1 MSPELINT
9 IGTIAGVIVAALG
22 AFLFAFWIAMGIWA
36 FHDIRQRTRDWL
48 VIILAVAL
56 VLIFP
61 LIGLILYLM
70 IRPKA
75 TLAEVYD
82 RALEEEALLREL
94 EQTAACHSC
103 GVPVKE
109 AWVYCPNCHNQLQHS
124 CPTCGNLVRNEW
136 EICVYCGSAQQR
148 TAPQLT
154 AAGAIVAGQA
164 TLQGT
169 SKTMDGKATLI
180 ITSPVLATRLTVFD
194 ESGRVIQETDGETAR
209 LFLSEG
215 LGNVQDQAVR
225 QLKGLTT
232 IAPFPPR
239 EQDRIQLGYLS
250 LLIANQSASSNPVM
264 RDLVDEVIRRPSL
277 LGLLF
282 NRSITL
288 ASDDRSPSSATTWT
302 PPGGTPLDA
311 AVVPYSLSAGGSEV
325 LLPTFTTVRIR
336 PPLGLCGGIV
346 AMDAVR
352 PGDPGVRLTVRL
364 VSATRGHGRKDPGW
378 SAPSYFRVPIDP
390 SEGDEPKGP

>member
-1 MSPELINT
+1 MSPELINS

-22 AFLFAFWIAMGIWA
+22 AFLFAFWIAMGIWT

-94 EQTAACHSC
+94 EQTAACHNC

-148 TAPQLT
+148 TAPQL
-154 AAGAIVAGQA
+154 AAGPAIVAGQA

-169 SKTMDGKATLI
+169 SKAQLSSANMPTQTMPAQTMPAQSLSDQSNQAPPAT
-180 ITSPVLATRLTVFD
+180 T
-194 ESGRVIQETDGETAR
+194 GR
-209 LFLSEG
+209 S
-215 LGNVQDQAVR
+215 
-225 QLKGLTT
+225 
-232 IAPFPPR
+232 
-239 EQDRIQLGYLS
+239 Y
-250 LLIANQSASSNPVM
+250 
-264 RDLVDEVIRRPSL
+264 
-277 LGLLF
+277 
-282 NRSITL
+282 
-288 ASDDRSPSSATTWT
+288 RSPFRRDAVAPPPAPISSATSSPPAPPPVT
-302 PPGGTPLDA
+302 PPPSDMDDA
-311 AVVPYSLSAGGSEV
+311 PFRPAR
-325 LLPTFTTVRIR
+325 LP
-336 PPLGLCGGIV
+336 
-346 AMDAVR
+346 
-352 PGDPGVRLTVRL
+352 
-364 VSATRGHGRKDPGW
+364 
-378 SAPSYFRVPIDP
+378 
-390 SEGDEPKGP
+390 E

>member
-22 AFLFAFWIAMGIWA
+22 AFLFAFWIAMGIWT

-94 EQTAACHSC
+94 EQTAACHNC

-148 TAPQLT
+148 TTPQLS
-154 AAGAIVAGQA
+154 AAPAIVAGQA

-169 SKTMDGKATLI
+169 SKAQLSSANMPTQTMPAQTLPDQSGQAPPATTGRSYRSPFRRDAVAPPPAPTTAA
-180 ITSPVLATRLTVFD
+180 TSTQPATPPPSDIDAPFRP
-194 ESGRVIQETDGETAR
+194 AR
-209 LFLSEG
+209 LPE
-215 LGNVQDQAVR
+215 
-225 QLKGLTT
+225 
-232 IAPFPPR
+232 
-239 EQDRIQLGYLS
+239 
-250 LLIANQSASSNPVM
+250 
-264 RDLVDEVIRRPSL
+264 
-277 LGLLF
+277 
-282 NRSITL
+282 
-288 ASDDRSPSSATTWT
+288 
-302 PPGGTPLDA
+302 
-311 AVVPYSLSAGGSEV
+311 
-325 LLPTFTTVRIR
+325 
-336 PPLGLCGGIV
+336 
-346 AMDAVR
+346 
-352 PGDPGVRLTVRL
+352 
-364 VSATRGHGRKDPGW
+364 
-378 SAPSYFRVPIDP
+378 
-390 SEGDEPKGP
+390 

>member
-61 LIGLILYLM
+61 LIGLILYMM

-94 EQTAACHSC
+94 EQTAACHNC

-154 AAGAIVAGQA
+154 AAGAVVAGQA
-164 TLQGT
+164 TLQST
-169 SKTMDGKATLI
+169 SKGQLSSTNMPTQTMPAQAISAQTMADPSGQVPPATTGRSYRSPFRRDAVAPPPPPASLPT
-180 ITSPVLATRLTVFD
+180 TSTATSTP
-194 ESGRVIQETDGETAR
+194 
-209 LFLSEG
+209 
-215 LGNVQDQAVR
+215 AV
-225 QLKGLTT
+225 TPPPSDVDD
-232 IAPFPPR
+232 APF
-239 EQDRIQLGYLS
+239 
-250 LLIANQSASSNPVM
+250 
-264 RDLVDEVIRRPSL
+264 RPA
-277 LGLLF
+277 
-282 NRSITL
+282 RM
-288 ASDDRSPSSATTWT
+288 P
-302 PPGGTPLDA
+302 
-311 AVVPYSLSAGGSEV
+311 E
-325 LLPTFTTVRIR
+325 
-336 PPLGLCGGIV
+336 
-346 AMDAVR
+346 
-352 PGDPGVRLTVRL
+352 
-364 VSATRGHGRKDPGW
+364 
-378 SAPSYFRVPIDP
+378 
-390 SEGDEPKGP
+390 

>member
-22 AFLFAFWIAMGIWA
+22 AFLFAFWIAMGIWT

-94 EQTAACHSC
+94 EQTAACHNC

-148 TAPQLT
+148 TAPQIS
-154 AAGAIVAGQA
+154 AAPAIVAGQA

-169 SKTMDGKATLI
+169 SKAQLSNTNMPTQTMPAQSLPDQSGQVPPPTTGRSYRSPFRRDAVAPPPPPPTSTTTSTATSTPP
-180 ITSPVLATRLTVFD
+180 ITPPPSD
-194 ESGRVIQETDGETAR
+194 ID
-209 LFLSEG
+209 
-215 LGNVQDQAVR
+215 D
-225 QLKGLTT
+225 
-232 IAPFPPR
+232 APF
-239 EQDRIQLGYLS
+239 
-250 LLIANQSASSNPVM
+250 
-264 RDLVDEVIRRPSL
+264 RPA
-277 LGLLF
+277 
-282 NRSITL
+282 RM
-288 ASDDRSPSSATTWT
+288 P
-302 PPGGTPLDA
+302 
-311 AVVPYSLSAGGSEV
+311 E
-325 LLPTFTTVRIR
+325 
-336 PPLGLCGGIV
+336 
-346 AMDAVR
+346 
-352 PGDPGVRLTVRL
+352 
-364 VSATRGHGRKDPGW
+364 
-378 SAPSYFRVPIDP
+378 
-390 SEGDEPKGP
+390 

>member
-22 AFLFAFWIAMGIWA
+22 AFLFAFWIAMGIWT

-61 LIGLILYLM
+61 LIGLILYMM

-124 CPTCGNLVRNEW
+124 CPACGNLVRNEW
-136 EICVYCGSAQQR
+136 EICVFCGSAQQR
-148 TAPQLT
+148 AAPQ
-154 AAGAIVAGQA
+154 ISVAPTFVQGQA

-169 SKTMDGKATLI
+169 SKAQLPGQNMTAQGLPPAAVSTSMATQTMPAQTMPAQTAPGQPMPDQPATTSRSFRSPFRREAGAPPPVTPASTPASAPASAPAATPAG
-180 ITSPVLATRLTVFD
+180 TSPATPPIPPASDIDDTPYRP
-194 ESGRVIQETDGETAR
+194 AR
-209 LFLSEG
+209 LPE
-215 LGNVQDQAVR
+215 
-225 QLKGLTT
+225 
-232 IAPFPPR
+232 
-239 EQDRIQLGYLS
+239 
-250 LLIANQSASSNPVM
+250 
-264 RDLVDEVIRRPSL
+264 
-277 LGLLF
+277 
-282 NRSITL
+282 
-288 ASDDRSPSSATTWT
+288 
-302 PPGGTPLDA
+302 
-311 AVVPYSLSAGGSEV
+311 
-325 LLPTFTTVRIR
+325 
-336 PPLGLCGGIV
+336 
-346 AMDAVR
+346 
-352 PGDPGVRLTVRL
+352 
-364 VSATRGHGRKDPGW
+364 
-378 SAPSYFRVPIDP
+378 
-390 SEGDEPKGP
+390 

>member
-22 AFLFAFWIAMGIWA
+22 AFLFAFWIAMGIWT

-94 EQTAACHSC
+94 EQTAACHNC

-148 TAPQLT
+148 TAPQIT
-154 AAGAIVAGQA
+154 AAPAIVAGQA
-164 TLQGT
+164 TLQST
-169 SKTMDGKATLI
+169 SKAQLSNTNMPTQTMPAQSLPDQSGQVPSQATTGRSYRSPFRRDAVAPPPPPPT
-180 ITSPVLATRLTVFD
+180 TSTATSTPPVTPPPPD
-194 ESGRVIQETDGETAR
+194 ID
-209 LFLSEG
+209 
-215 LGNVQDQAVR
+215 D
-225 QLKGLTT
+225 
-232 IAPFPPR
+232 APF
-239 EQDRIQLGYLS
+239 
-250 LLIANQSASSNPVM
+250 
-264 RDLVDEVIRRPSL
+264 RPA
-277 LGLLF
+277 
-282 NRSITL
+282 RM
-288 ASDDRSPSSATTWT
+288 P
-302 PPGGTPLDA
+302 
-311 AVVPYSLSAGGSEV
+311 E
-325 LLPTFTTVRIR
+325 
-336 PPLGLCGGIV
+336 
-346 AMDAVR
+346 
-352 PGDPGVRLTVRL
+352 
-364 VSATRGHGRKDPGW
+364 
-378 SAPSYFRVPIDP
+378 
-390 SEGDEPKGP
+390 

>member
-61 LIGLILYLM
+61 LIGLILYMM

-94 EQTAACHSC
+94 EQTAACHNC

-154 AAGAIVAGQA
+154 AAGAMDEVDVIAPSRFARRCLIRLYAPADYPDLWRAYFASKLG
-164 TLQGT
+164 LGT
-169 SKTMDGKATLI
+169 IPKGE
-180 ITSPVLATRLTVFD
+180 P
-194 ESGRVIQETDGETAR
+194 GETEPAATGTAITTSEQLAR
-209 LFLSEG
+209 WMKAAG
-215 LGNVQDQAVR
+215 G
-225 QLKGLTT
+225 G
-232 IAPFPPR
+232 AP
-239 EQDRIQLGYLS
+239 
-250 LLIANQSASSNPVM
+250 
-264 RDLVDEVIRRPSL
+264 
-277 LGLLF
+277 
-282 NRSITL
+282 
-288 ASDDRSPSSATTWT
+288 ATTKRGFVLIVYW
-302 PPGGTPLDA
+302 
-311 AVVPYSLSAGGSEV
+311 SLSAKFRIV
-325 LLPTFTTVRIR
+325 LRTA
-336 PPLGLCGGIV
+336 G
-346 AMDAVR
+346 AMQANVIF
-352 PGDPGVRLTVRL
+352 
-364 VSATRGHGRKDPGW
+364 SSW
-378 SAPSYFRVPIDP
+378 MS
-390 SEGDEPKGP
+390 